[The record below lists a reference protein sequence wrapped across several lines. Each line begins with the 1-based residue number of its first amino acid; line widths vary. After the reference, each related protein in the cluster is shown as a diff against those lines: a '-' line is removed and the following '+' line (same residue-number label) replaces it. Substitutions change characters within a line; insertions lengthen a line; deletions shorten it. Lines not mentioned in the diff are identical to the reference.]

1 MKTSNTGLSRFFVP
15 ALMVGVMAVTLPA
28 TIAFAQRVFP
38 GNLIR
43 QITLVGLTEAAFIA
57 WHAATLFAARG
68 DKQHNVAQSMTWV
81 SLFGAAAMAAAEIA
95 FEYSDA
101 ALMARPEWLAPV
113 SLLVL
118 VLLIV
123 AHLSAGVLFANW
135 NPANAKRRAEDRA
148 QAAIDEAVAEQLETQ
163 APKIAAQI
171 AQQRAAAQLELIRA
185 QHAVAAGM
193 DDDATV
199 ILRRARP
206 ELTAGRAVVMAK
218 DADPEGGTASPLA
231 SGTGAKSGPS

>member
-1 MKTSNTGLSRFFVP
+1 MKNTNTGISRFFVP

-28 TIAFAQRVFP
+28 TVAFAQRVFP

-68 DKQHNVAQSMTWV
+68 DKQHSVAHAMTWV

-101 ALMARPEWLAPV
+101 SLMARPEWLAPV

-118 VLLIV
+118 TLLIV
-123 AHLSAGVLFANW
+123 AHLSAGVMFANW
-135 NPANAKRRAEDRA
+135 APQNVKRRSEDRA
-148 QAAIDEAVAEQLETQ
+148 QAAIDEAVAEQLEQQ
-163 APKIAAQI
+163 APKIAAHV
-171 AQQRAAAQLELIRA
+171 AQQRVAAQLDLIRA
-185 QHAVAAGM
+185 QHSVAASA
-193 DDDATV
+193 DDNATRV
-199 ILRRARP
+199 LRKALP
-206 ELTAGRAVVMAK
+206 ELPPVVMAK
-218 DADPEGGTASPLA
+218 DGDAAADGAEVPSSGAAQKGTPQN
-231 SGTGAKSGPS
+231 